1 MVMIE
6 DSLGNMSLKFTNAIK
21 WDSRTPV
28 LHIGA
33 KVGEPAMSTCRNLN
47 GGLTA
52 GD

>member
-6 DSLGNMSLKFTNAIK
+6 DSVGNMSLKFTNATK
-21 WDSRTPV
+21 WDTRTPI
-28 LHIGA
+28 LQIWA

>member
-1 MVMIE
+1 MIE
-6 DSLGNMSLKFTNAIK
+6 DSVDKMSLKFTRAIK
-21 WDSRTPV
+21 WDTRTPIFQ
-28 LHIGA
+28 IGA